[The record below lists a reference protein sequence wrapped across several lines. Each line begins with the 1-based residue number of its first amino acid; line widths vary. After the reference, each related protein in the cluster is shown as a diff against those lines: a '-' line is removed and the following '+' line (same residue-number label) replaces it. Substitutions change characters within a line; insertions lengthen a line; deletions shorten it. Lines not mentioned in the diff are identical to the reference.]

1 MSWRKLL
8 PRPRWLPRAALIHPQ
23 RVVIVGFGLAM
34 LLMLIVGAR
43 DLYLLRDRVLSSR
56 QHDLTL
62 RALGGEA
69 VFAAERSKLVF
80 VRDYAQ
86 QLITLY
92 DSGAAPPDPAV
103 ERAFAQRN
111 DRIWQMEVPLGD
123 SPVVGTAPALLDELE
138 GFERRDAD
146 LRADLYAARQLSHV
160 LGLSLRLRQ
169 GENADGTVS
178 YISSN
183 GLYITYPPLP
193 PDKAPALFRRFS
205 HIAYYRDMLPERDA
219 SRDIR
224 WTRVYTQFESTQL
237 RTTLSIP
244 VYVENRFR
252 GVVAV
257 DVELARLRE
266 LLGVPEDAGTTRY
279 LMDYR
284 GGIIAS
290 SQHNVRI
297 DMRWPDD
304 VDQAWRGVPA
314 QELFGAG
321 AGIRHVDGQYL
332 IYQPVGQRGTWLLV
346 ESFSDADV
354 WRAVLQRTSTPL
366 LSIWL
371 ALPLL
376 MFVTLRVVTLLFRHY
391 VAAGETL
398 QRLAETDPL
407 TGLANRRHFGEAYG
421 RESARRRREREAAGA
436 DESLA
441 GGAPARVEASPAAP
455 LSMLML
461 DIDFFKRV
469 NDRWGHASGDHVL
482 VALADVLRRN
492 LREIDLP
499 ARLGGEEFAVLLPQT
514 TLADAE
520 ATAERLR
527 AAVQGTPVK
536 PAPDAPPPREGDGH
550 IHFTVSIGVAEAVS
564 DGCPTLD
571 AMLATADRRLYA
583 AKQAGRNR
591 VCAADAPAGNTV
603 APSVQG

>member
-8 PRPRWLPRAALIHPQ
+8 PRPRWLPRAALMHPH

-43 DLYLLRDRVLSSR
+43 DLYLLRERVLSSR
-56 QHDLTL
+56 QHELTL

-69 VFAAERSKLVF
+69 VFAAERSKLIF

-92 DSGAAPPDPAV
+92 DSGAAQTDPAV

-111 DRIWQMEVPLGD
+111 DRIWQMDVPLGD
-123 SPVVGTAPALLDELE
+123 SPVIGTAPALLDELE
-138 GFERRDAD
+138 GFQRRDAD

-160 LGLSLRLRQ
+160 LGLSLRLRD
-169 GENADGTVS
+169 GEDANGTVS

-183 GLYITYPPLP
+183 GLYVTYPPLAL
-193 PDKAPALFRRFS
+193 DKAPALFKRFS
-205 HIAYYRDMLPERDA
+205 HISYYRDMLPERDA
-219 SRDIR
+219 ARDIR

-244 VYVENRFR
+244 VYVADRFR

-257 DVELARLRE
+257 DVELSRLRD
-266 LLGVPEDAGTTRY
+266 LIGVPEDAGTTRF

-304 VDQAWRGVPA
+304 VGPAWRGVPP
-314 QELFGAG
+314 QELFQSG
-321 AGIRHVDGQYL
+321 AGIRHVDDQYL
-332 IYQPVGQRGTWLLV
+332 IYQPVGQRGNWLMV
-346 ESFSDADV
+346 ETFSNTDV

-376 MFVTLRVVTLLFRHY
+376 MFITLRVVTLLFRHY

-407 TGLANRRHFGEAYG
+407 TALANRRHFGEAFA
-421 RESARRRREREAAGA
+421 RESARRQRERGSAARDDGA
-436 DESLA
+436 TD
-441 GGAPARVEASPAAP
+441 GGPVDASTASP
-455 LSMLML
+455 LSMLMI

-492 LREIDLP
+492 LREVDLP

-514 TLADAE
+514 TLADAM

-527 AAVQGTPVK
+527 AAVQGTAVA
-536 PAPDAPPPREGDGH
+536 PAPDAPPPGEGDGP
-550 IHFTVSIGVAEAVS
+550 IHFTVSIGVAEAES
-564 DGCPTLD
+564 DDCRTLD

-583 AKQAGRNR
+583 AKQAGRNQ

-603 APSVQG
+603 APTVQG